1 MHQGF
6 NADVKLPS
14 RCPSLQDRLDL
25 ASKCRMMRQFC
36 APFSACIRQA
46 FPVALQYR
54 FSFHSMD
61 DIAAE
66 THSLI
71 LIIDDSPEAIRLLAG
86 MLNDV
91 GQIIF
96 ATDGRTGIRL
106 ARQRQP
112 HLILLDVDMP
122 DMNGYEVCRILK
134 TDPDTRDCA
143 IIFVTAMVSSKS
155 EIKALAAG
163 AVDFISKPLTPPVV
177 RARVQTHLKLRHQ
190 SAALAQLASRDGLTG
205 LYNRRF
211 MNEQLETEIQRH
223 KRQML
228 PISIAMIDVDHF
240 KPYNDGYGHIEGDTC
255 LKRIAAL
262 IDAHSRRPGELAA
275 RFGGEEFVVILPHT
289 NAAEAA
295 KYGERLCAS
304 VHSLNIGHAYAPVGC
319 ITISVGVASVIP
331 DGPSTPE
338 SLLAAADEALYR
350 AKAAGRNC
358 CRSAADA

>member
-1 MHQGF
+1 
-6 NADVKLPS
+6 
-14 RCPSLQDRLDL
+14 
-25 ASKCRMMRQFC
+25 
-36 APFSACIRQA
+36 
-46 FPVALQYR
+46 
-54 FSFHSMD
+54 MD

-96 ATDGRTGIRL
+96 ATDGATGIRL

-122 DMNGYEVCRILK
+122 DMNGYEVCRTLK
-134 TDPDTRDCA
+134 ADPYTRNCA

-163 AVDFISKPLTPPVV
+163 AVDFISKPLNPPVV

-205 LYNRRF
+205 LYNRRY
-211 MNEQLETEIQRH
+211 MNNQLEKEFQRH
-223 KRQML
+223 KRQTL
-228 PISIAMIDVDHF
+228 PLSIAMIDVDYF
-240 KPYNDGYGHIEGDTC
+240 KPYNDGYGHIEGDAC
-255 LKRIAAL
+255 LKRIAAC
-262 IDAHSRRPGELAA
+262 IGSNSRRPGELAA
-275 RFGGEEFVVILPHT
+275 RFGGEEFAVILPHT
-289 NAAEAA
+289 TAADAE
-295 KYGERLCAS
+295 KYGERLRAS
-304 VHSLNIGHAYAPVGC
+304 VHRLNIGHAYAPAGC
-319 ITISVGVASVIP
+319 ITVSVGVASVIP
-331 DGPSTPE
+331 GESSTPE
-338 SLLAAADEALYR
+338 QLLAAADEALYA

-358 CRSAADA
+358 CRSAAHA